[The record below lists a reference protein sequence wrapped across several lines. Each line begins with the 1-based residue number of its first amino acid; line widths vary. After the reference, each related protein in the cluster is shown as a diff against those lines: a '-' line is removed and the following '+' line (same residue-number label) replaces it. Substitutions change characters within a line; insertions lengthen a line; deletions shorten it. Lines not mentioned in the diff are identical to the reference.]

1 MHFAQFIC
9 DEVTCP
15 EYRSWKNPDMKLV
28 SSSESSFR
36 VPAGTW
42 YWRSVSSCFEA
53 LGRQTAHFL
62 TAEGHSSVNNIRG
75 SCLEFRVSVMSCPLM
90 RWSDV
95 RCLIIAPSARIE
107 ELVCEVCKSSMHLSL
122 RTRRGKD
129 APTTWCGLTVHQPWL
144 SCVTLMPASVTH
156 TQTHTHAHTHPI
168 LKLQRGI
175 NSTLHIKKDN

>member
-1 MHFAQFIC
+1 MKWLALTYH
-9 DEVTCP
+9 D
-15 EYRSWKNPDMKLV
+15 WKNLDMKLV
-28 SSSESSFR
+28 SSSECRFR

-42 YWRSVSSCFEA
+42 YWRSVSSCSEA

-62 TAEGHSSVNNIRG
+62 TAEGHSSVNNIND
-75 SCLEFRVSVMSCPLM
+75 SCWEFRVSVMSCPLM

-95 RCLIIAPSARIE
+95 RCLIFFWFRIAPSARIE

-122 RTRRGKD
+122 CTRRGKD
-129 APTTWCGLTVHQPWL
+129 SPTTWCGLTVHQPWL
-144 SCVTLMPASVTH
+144 SRVTLMSASVTH

-175 NSTLHIKKDN
+175 NSTLRIKKDN